1 MTATYASTSMPMLD
15 VMNLTK
21 HYPVQRGIGRAST
34 SVVRAL
40 DGVSFSLWQGETFG
54 LVGESGCGKSTLV
67 KALLFLD
74 WPTAG
79 DVRFR
84 GALVDPNKLG
94 SYRREVQI
102 IFQDPYT
109 SLPPRMRI
117 GDIVG
122 DPLRIHGSRNR
133 SAIEARVA
141 ELLLDVGLNPA
152 RMHEYPFQF
161 SGGQRQRIGIA
172 RALAVEPS
180 LLLLDEAV
188 SALDVSVQAQVL
200 NLLKD
205 LQERHGLTYIF
216 ISHDL
221 SVVRHMSNRIA
232 VMYLGKIV
240 ELGPAEELTAAPLHP
255 YTVAL
260 LSAAPSLQRARGNRI
275 RLEGEPPKP
284 TDPPSGCT
292 FHPRCPIARQ
302 ICSVQTPPL
311 IEWQPGHHS
320 ACHFAPEAQE
330 LLRRVPAGD
339 RRVDSE
345 SPVRSIGGETRP

>member
-1 MTATYASTSMPMLD
+1 MTTSPMLEVTD
-15 VMNLTK
+15 LTK
-21 HYPVQRGIGRAST
+21 HYPVQGGFRRST
-34 SVVRAL
+34 GTVVRAL
-40 DGVSFSLWQGETFG
+40 DGVSFNLWQGETFG

-74 WPTAG
+74 KPTAG
-79 DVRFR
+79 VVRFL
-84 GALVDPNKLG
+84 GNVVDPAKLG
-94 SYRREVQI
+94 DYRRQVQI

-117 GDIVG
+117 ADIVG
-122 DPLRIHGSRNR
+122 DPLRIHGIKDSSVIR
-133 SAIEARVA
+133 ERVA
-141 ELLLDVGLNPA
+141 ALLRDVGLNPA

-172 RALAVEPS
+172 RALAIEPS

-205 LQERHGLTYIF
+205 LQERLGLTYIF

-221 SVVRHMSNRIA
+221 SVVRHMSDRIA

-240 ELGPAEELTAAPLHP
+240 ELGPADDLTAAPLHP

-260 LSAAPSLQRARGNRI
+260 LSAAPSLRSGRAVRI

-284 TDPPSGCT
+284 TDPPSGCA
-292 FHPRCPIARQ
+292 FHPRCPMAQ
-302 ICSVQTPPL
+302 PVCSSEAPPL
-311 IEWQPGHHS
+311 IEWRPGRYS
-320 ACHFAPEAQE
+320 ACHFALDAPT
-330 LLRRVPAGD
+330 LLERGR
-339 RRVDSE
+339 
-345 SPVRSIGGETRP
+345 SPTAANASPGIRAITGEQRLT